1 MPDRQGAAEV
11 VGTTCGRAREAGD
24 RLAQPV
30 RRGRLTVILG
40 AAPGVGKT
48 YAMLGEA
55 QRRACRGQAVVIGL
69 VMTHGR
75 VDTDAMLRSLETLP
89 PRRVAHQGGSFEEL
103 DVDAVLARRPEVVVV
118 DELAHRCAP
127 GSRHEKRWEDVEEL
141 LDTGID
147 VITSLNVQHIDSLN
161 DAVESA
167 TGVRVE
173 ETVPDSMVA
182 AADRVEFLD
191 VSPEQLRAR
200 IAQTDV
206 LASDSKAMAL
216 GGFYTAEHLGVLCSL
231 GQAWLEEHGASGGRA
246 PETEHESAG
255 GQRQRVVVAVTGAP
269 EAEHVLRRAAQIAS
283 SVNGTLIGVYVRV
296 PSDTVESAPS
306 WLSGQRRLLAELGGR
321 YTELTGIDVAT
332 AVLDFVRSEG
342 ASQLVLGSTRRSRWE
357 ELMHGSVINKAIRT
371 AGPIE
376 VHVIP
381 PRRPGESM
389 VAQLVSASRPERVLL
404 PQRRRQV
411 AWAAA
416 VVAPLVVT
424 LALVPVRSSLELSGV
439 LLCNLLLV
447 VGVAILGGIR
457 PAVLATAMAFVASD
471 FFYAPPF
478 YSLRVGRLVDLIALL
493 TFLVVAAAVGGLV
506 DRLTR
511 QGVRVARASAEGE
524 NLARLA
530 AQTLVGE
537 DDAGEV
543 LAALRRTFG
552 LDGVSILTR
561 DEAGWH
567 VEAAAGDVDICA
579 PDQAGLTVD
588 IGRDRVLALAGDR
601 LADHEAL
608 LLHTFL
614 DELRYA
620 RERAMLTSID
630 SSTSER
636 PSQ

>member
-1 MPDRQGAAEV
+1 MPDREAAVEA
-11 VGTTCGRAREAGD
+11 VGTTCERVPGTGD
-24 RLAQPV
+24 RLAQPA
-30 RRGRLTVILG
+30 RRGRLTVFLG
-40 AAPGVGKT
+40 TAPGIGKT

-55 QRRACRGQAVVIGL
+55 RTRSRSGQAVVVGL
-69 VMTHGR
+69 AITHGR
-75 VDTDAMLRSLETLP
+75 VDTNEMLRPLATLP
-89 PRRVAHQGGSFEEL
+89 PRSVAHRGGSFEEL

-141 LDTGID
+141 LDAGID
-147 VITSLNVQHIDSLN
+147 VITSMNVQHIDSLN
-161 DAVESA
+161 DAVETA

-173 ETVPDSMVA
+173 ETVPDSVVA
-182 AADRVEFLD
+182 AADRIEFLD

-200 IAQTDV
+200 ITETDV
-206 LASDSKAMAL
+206 LAPGIKATAL
-216 GGFYTAEHLGVLCSL
+216 GGFYTSENLGVLRSL
-231 GQAWLEEHGASGGRA
+231 GQEWLEKQGLWSGRA
-246 PETEHESAG
+246 PESEHESAG
-255 GQRQRVVVAVTGAP
+255 GQCQRVVVALTGAP
-269 EAEHVLRRAAQIAS
+269 EAEHVVRRAAQIALS
-283 SVNGTLIGVYVRV
+283 LHGMLIGVYVRV

-306 WLSGQRRLLAELGGR
+306 WLSGERRLLAELGGR

-332 AVLDFVRSEG
+332 TVLDFARSEG
-342 ASQLVLGSTRRSRWE
+342 ASQLILGSTRRSRWE

-381 PRRPGESM
+381 PRQPGESM
-389 VAQLVSASRPERVLL
+389 VTQTAPASRPERVLL

-416 VVAPLVVT
+416 VAAPLVVT
-424 LALVPVRSSLELSGV
+424 LAFVPVRSSLQLSGV

-457 PAVLATAMAFVASD
+457 PAVLATAVAFVASD

-478 YSLRVGRLVDLIALL
+478 YSLRVGRVVDLIALI

-511 QGVRVARASAEGE
+511 QGLRVARASAEGE

-537 DDAGEV
+537 NDAGEV

-552 LDGVSILTR
+552 LDGASILTR
-561 DEAGWH
+561 GEGGWR
-567 VEAAAGDVDICA
+567 VEAAVGEVDICV
-579 PDQAGLTVD
+579 PDEASVAVD
-588 IGRDRVLALAGDR
+588 IGRDRVLALAGHR
-601 LADHEAL
+601 LDDEEAL
-608 LLHTFL
+608 LLRTFL

-620 RERAMLTSID
+620 RERAMITSID
-630 SSTSER
+630 GTTSETT
-636 PSQ
+636 

>member
-1 MPDRQGAAEV
+1 MPDRQAAVEV
-11 VGTTCGRAREAGD
+11 VAATGDRVQEAGD
-24 RLAQPV
+24 RSAHRMQ
-30 RRGRLTVILG
+30 RGHLTVFLG

-55 QRRACRGQAVVIGL
+55 QSRARSEQGVVIGL
-69 VMTHGR
+69 AMTHGR

-89 PRRVAHQGGSFEEL
+89 PRSVAHRGGSFEEL

-141 LDTGID
+141 LDAGID

-161 DAVESA
+161 DAVASA

-182 AADRVEFLD
+182 AADRIEFLD
-191 VSPEQLRAR
+191 VSPEQVRAR
-200 IAQTDV
+200 IAENDV
-206 LASDSKAMAL
+206 LASDMKATAL
-216 GGFYTAEHLGVLCSL
+216 EGFYTSEHLGVLRTL
-231 GQAWLEEHGASGGRA
+231 GQAWLNEQGLSGGRA
-246 PETEHESAG
+246 PETEIQPPG
-255 GQRQRVVVAVTGAP
+255 GQDQRVVVALTGAP
-269 EAEHVLRRAAQIAS
+269 EAEHALRRAAQIAS
-283 SVNGTLIGVYVRV
+283 SVHATLTGVYVRV
-296 PSDTVESAPS
+296 PSDTVESAPP